1 MELSMKIID
10 KIPLFPL
17 QTVLLPEY
25 PLALHIFEEKYKLLV
40 DHCLSN
46 DSEFGVVL
54 ANGNRIRKIGCTARI
69 IQIYNKYENG
79 KMDILTIGQERFKI
93 LNISEDDLYL
103 NAEVEYF
110 DDDDEDESID
120 LFSLSQKGIEML
132 YDLGKLKINNEL
144 TKYIGQLNLKV
155 ISFIISSIGGY
166 TNSEKQKFLEMTST
180 SERLI
185 SAIELLEEYLSKVD
199 KFYFP
204 SEN

>member
-54 ANGNRIRKIGCTARI
+54 ANSNRIRKIGCTARI

-103 NAEVEYF
+103 TAEVEYF
-110 DDDDEDESID
+110 DDDDEGESID

-144 TKYIGQLNLKV
+144 TK
-155 ISFIISSIGGY
+155 
-166 TNSEKQKFLEMTST
+166 
-180 SERLI
+180 
-185 SAIELLEEYLSKVD
+185 
-199 KFYFP
+199 
-204 SEN
+204 